1 MRRTAVCGCALLA
14 LVSVGAGCSSSKKS
28 PPTTSTTVPVG
39 AHPTTTPAS
48 TTSTRPGPGTTP
60 GPTTA
65 TTSPPPVTPT
75 ALSALILVNSP
86 DGFVR
91 KSDAD
96 ADTGPTNF
104 AKAADDDLS
113 KDAPAALRSAG
124 FVRGYQRQWTGTV
137 KPGYGTL
144 DFVFLY
150 QFETPEGA
158 AQYAQHWLSTL
169 AIQNPG
175 GAPLQEFTPNL
186 IPGAIGRKVQ
196 DATTPQANGGST
208 GIVIFVKGVYAV
220 QAFVNGG
227 PGVDESGPVSQLAA
241 AQYLRL
247 P

>member
-1 MRRTAVCGCALLA
+1 VPI
-14 LVSVGAGCSSSKKS
+14 GARS
-28 PPTTSTTVPVG
+28 TTS
-39 AHPTTTPAS
+39 AAS
-48 TTSTRPGPGTTP
+48 TTSTLPGPST
-60 GPTTA
+60 
-65 TTSPPPVTPT
+65 TTSPVTAPPPVTPT
-75 ALSALILVNSP
+75 GLAGLILVDAP

-91 KSDAD
+91 KADAD
-96 ADTGPTNF
+96 ADTGPTSF
-104 AKAADDDLS
+104 TKAADDDLS
-113 KDAPAALRSAG
+113 KDAPSALRSAG

-144 DFVFLY
+144 DFIFLY
-150 QFETPEGA
+150 EFETPEGA

-175 GAPLQEFTPNL
+175 GAPLEEFTPAF

-196 DATTPQANGGST
+196 DAATPQANGGST